1 MPPVQRVTG
10 VAAGRRLLVIDN
22 DLESDAVRWFFQSR
36 EFDLDVVKD
45 PAKGLRE
52 AGEHPVDT
60 VIVNAGFG
68 SHYVAE
74 LARRLRDST
83 CSRPRIIAL
92 ADPSEAGE
100 AIAADAVVVRPF
112 HLEYL
117 YEIVT
122 RDDGIL
128 THR

>member
-1 MPPVQRVTG
+1 M
-10 VAAGRRLLVIDN
+10 AAVRRLLVID
-22 DLESDAVRWFFQSR
+22 DDFESDAVRWFFQSR

-45 PAKGLRE
+45 AASGLRE
-52 AGEHPVDT
+52 AGRHPVDT
-60 VIVNAGFG
+60 VIVNASFG
-68 SHYVAE
+68 GTYIAE
-74 LARRLRDST
+74 LARRLRNST
-83 CSRPRIIAL
+83 CSRTRIIAL

-128 THR
+128 TGR